1 MENNMTQ
8 KQALM
13 ELLKRIK
20 KYWHLLIGSLLFA
33 LVYVVLSLYVP
44 KLIGL
49 GTDKIVSKGNVD
61 FQGLERIAVQIAVIA
76 AIAGIAQWIMGL
88 LNNRITY
95 HVIKDIRQESF
106 ERIHKNFLLAYLD
119 THSTGSLVSSSIIA
133 DVDQLADGL
142 LMGFSNLF
150 TGVVYNCLTLVFY
163 VTD

>member
-1 MENNMTQ
+1 
-8 KQALM
+8 M

-76 AIAGIAQWIMGL
+76 AIAG
-88 LNNRITY
+88 NCP
-95 HVIKDIRQESF
+95 
-106 ERIHKNFLLAYLD
+106 
-119 THSTGSLVSSSIIA
+119 
-133 DVDQLADGL
+133 VDYGTVKQQNHISRD
-142 LMGFSNLF
+142 
-150 TGVVYNCLTLVFY
+150 
-163 VTD
+163 

>member
-1 MENNMTQ
+1 M
-8 KQALM
+8 
-13 ELLKRIK
+13 
-20 KYWHLLIGSLLFA
+20 FA

-95 HVIKDIRQESF
+95 HVIKDIRQKVLREY
-106 ERIHKNFLLAYLD
+106 RNFLWL
-119 THSTGSLVSSSIIA
+119 TWIHI
-133 DVDQLADGL
+133 QQ
-142 LMGFSNLF
+142 
-150 TGVVYNCLTLVFY
+150 VVL
-163 VTD
+163 

>member
-88 LNNRITY
+88 LNNSARGIFRLAGGQPPRWDSPCHHRPPDVQTAG
-95 HVIKDIRQESF
+95 
-106 ERIHKNFLLAYLD
+106 KNR
-119 THSTGSLVSSSIIA
+119 
-133 DVDQLADGL
+133 
-142 LMGFSNLF
+142 
-150 TGVVYNCLTLVFY
+150 
-163 VTD
+163 

>member
-20 KYWHLLIGSLLFA
+20 KYCHLLIGSILFA

-61 FQGLERIAVQIAVIA
+61 FLGLER
-76 AIAGIAQWIMGL
+76 
-88 LNNRITY
+88 
-95 HVIKDIRQESF
+95 
-106 ERIHKNFLLAYLD
+106 
-119 THSTGSLVSSSIIA
+119 
-133 DVDQLADGL
+133 
-142 LMGFSNLF
+142 
-150 TGVVYNCLTLVFY
+150 
-163 VTD
+163 

>member
-44 KLIGL
+44 KLIGF

-61 FQGLERIAVQIAVIA
+61 FQGLEKIAVQIAVIA
-76 AIAGIAQWIMGL
+76 AIAGIAQWI
-88 LNNRITY
+88 R
-95 HVIKDIRQESF
+95 D
-106 ERIHKNFLLAYLD
+106 
-119 THSTGSLVSSSIIA
+119 
-133 DVDQLADGL
+133 
-142 LMGFSNLF
+142 
-150 TGVVYNCLTLVFY
+150 C
-163 VTD
+163 